1 MRGDH
6 RRGRARPP
14 TPRRR
19 VHDPRGCDRSPRDE
33 DPAELLPVHRALDR
47 GVRPPPP
54 PRLDGGVS
62 RRGAAPGGP
71 RPVGGRGAGARV
83 GDRRDAAR
91 DGGSRLQ
98 RHPRAVPGR
107 PGRPHR
113 REPVA
118 MPRTVLDTERLLSL
132 AGRPLSASA
141 LDDLLF
147 ASKAEVEGHDGTALT
162 VSVTPDR
169 LDLLSEGGLGLYLQ
183 GVLRAAHG
191 IPSYRAA
198 PTEDLSAGFEVDRSV
213 EPIRPAIGG
222 AVVRAPKGRS
232 LDAGLL
238 VEAVRFQEILHSTI
252 GRDRRA
258 ASLGIYPVDRLEF
271 PVRYSLEP
279 MANVRFVPLDAS
291 EEVGAVEFFRDHP
304 MAQTYGPL
312 GRAGDSCLALRDARG
327 TILSLPPVLNGRAA
341 GEARVGDRELL
352 IEATGTR
359 ERSVA
364 EAVGLL
370 LVAFVAQG
378 WSVSPVPVSRPD
390 GSRSDGTPL
399 VHGHSV
405 DLPSSVLRGLGGES
419 LSAAVVERRLAEA
432 RLGGHP
438 QPGETLFRRHFAST
452 LLGLGLA
459 APHAPLLVSES
470 TVARLGGEAP
480 LHLRNP
486 VSGEFAYIRN
496 RLLLSHLDVLAHNT
510 RHGYPQRFGEVAPVV
525 VASPGSD
532 TGGET
537 RYHAGL
543 MVASDTAGFAE
554 AAALVEYLLRT
565 VDVAAVREP
574 TEVPG
579 VTRGRAARARVAGE
593 AVVELGEV

>member
-1 MRGDH
+1 
-6 RRGRARPP
+6 
-14 TPRRR
+14 
-19 VHDPRGCDRSPRDE
+19 
-33 DPAELLPVHRALDR
+33 
-47 GVRPPPP
+47 
-54 PRLDGGVS
+54 
-62 RRGAAPGGP
+62 
-71 RPVGGRGAGARV
+71 
-83 GDRRDAAR
+83 
-91 DGGSRLQ
+91 
-98 RHPRAVPGR
+98 
-107 PGRPHR
+107 
-113 REPVA
+113 

-438 QPGETLFRRHFAST
+438 QPGGWKVDAPPWRPDIMTAVDVGEDVLLAEGVRPEDGLLPPSRTRGRLRRETLFRRHFAST

-459 APHAPLLVSES
+459 APHTPLLVSES

-593 AVVELGEV
+593 AVVELGEVAPALLSELGVPVPVAWAEVDLTALWPLVARLDTA